1 MASTTVYNGVSTIDE
16 PRFSIYIKGDKGIKY
31 LGVSTSKKDAI
42 EVIRNIGRS
51 ELKEIMKGFDE
62 KWTTFTVEFD
72 QENGPVYKISVQSLG
87 RVYNSA
93 PIIHTTVYFE
103 ETKLLFPSEYIEE
116 KPVEPPTEKPAEQP
130 TEKPVEKPAGQPAE
144 QTPGQAVEQHI
155 EVAQLGDQTPAVPT
169 EPLIN

>member
-1 MASTTVYNGVSTIDE
+1 MSSTKVYNGVSTIDE
-16 PRFSIYIKGDKGIKY
+16 PRFSIYIKSDKGIKY

-72 QENGPVYKISVQSLG
+72 QENGPIYKISVQSLG
-87 RVYNSA
+87 RVYNSS
-93 PIIHTTVYFE
+93 PVVHTTVYFE

-116 KPVEPPTEKPAEQP
+116 TPAEATPEQPAEQPTGLTTEKPAEQT
-130 TEKPVEKPAGQPAE
+130 TEQAAGQP
-144 QTPGQAVEQHI
+144 I
-155 EVAQLGDQTPAVPT
+155 EGAQLGDQTPAVPT